1 MKKNYIIPTSDVI
14 NVNSTQMLAS
24 SDPTVSYTDDKKVD
38 TSVEALGRENSNNWK
53 SIWD

>member
-24 SDPTVSYTDDKKVD
+24 SDPTVSYTDDKVD
-38 TSVEALGRENSNNWK
+38 AQAEALGRQNNSNWK
-53 SIWD
+53 SIWE